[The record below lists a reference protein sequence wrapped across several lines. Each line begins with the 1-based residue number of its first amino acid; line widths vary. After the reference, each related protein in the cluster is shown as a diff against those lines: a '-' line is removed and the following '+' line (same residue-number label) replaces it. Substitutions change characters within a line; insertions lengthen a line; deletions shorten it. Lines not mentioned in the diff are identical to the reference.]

1 VHNGNVLLYSCA
13 HNYLSLKEMNW
24 MEQLGDLL
32 ILIHKN
38 LKTQL
43 ERELKEYEI
52 GMGQLQVLMV
62 FYSNKQAMLTQSELA
77 KEIDVDKGNVSR
89 SVEKL
94 LAKEYIVKAPS
105 NGKQYILSEKGV
117 KLKSEL
123 ISKFIKLD
131 SIMTR
136 GINQEEQKHLIN
148 ILSNISR
155 NLENNR

>member
-77 KEIDVDKGNVSR
+77 KEMDVDKGNVSR

-105 NGKQYILSEKGV
+105 NGKQYMLSEKGV

>member
-1 VHNGNVLLYSCA
+1 MHNGNVLLYSCA

-105 NGKQYILSEKGV
+105 NGKQYMLSEKGV

-136 GINQEEQKHLIN
+136 GIDQEEQKHLIN

>member
-1 VHNGNVLLYSCA
+1 
-13 HNYLSLKEMNW
+13 

-105 NGKQYILSEKGV
+105 NGKQYMLSEKGV

>member
-1 VHNGNVLLYSCA
+1 MHNGNVLLYSCA

-155 NLENNR
+155 NLEDNR